1 MTQRRPLLECVGNSE
16 QRVSAKYLLCWNVRV
31 ALSSCTEQ
39 GETALM
45 NLRPGFSFG
54 VISLAD
60 KQTLSEKVGPAQQ
73 FREIEGEG
81 EGEGTKRRWRI
92 GRKELGEKE
101 SRRMEKYW
109 LISENK
115 ISCNYWWN
123 VLPAGFIDKGSV
135 CYPWF
140 APRLPHRVYFAQPP
154 HPLFILILFDWLL
167 IQDYEFYC
175 IYSFIALS
183 D

>member
-1 MTQRRPLLECVGNSE
+1 
-16 QRVSAKYLLCWNVRV
+16 
-31 ALSSCTEQ
+31 
-39 GETALM
+39 M

-54 VISLAD
+54 VISSAD

-115 ISCNYWWN
+115 ISCNY
-123 VLPAGFIDKGSV
+123 
-135 CYPWF
+135 
-140 APRLPHRVYFAQPP
+140 
-154 HPLFILILFDWLL
+154 
-167 IQDYEFYC
+167 
-175 IYSFIALS
+175 
-183 D
+183 